1 MLEPTPPRVPITV
14 PKYSHHAGGLINNV
28 GHTIGWQDYPS
39 KDTSVN
45 NPFLGVF
52 VWGEGWHNNH
62 HANPNDW
69 LFGLKWW
76 QIDVAG
82 YLIRLVKQ

>member
-1 MLEPTPPRVPITV
+1 M
-14 PKYSHHAGGLINNV
+14 
-28 GHTIGWQDYPS
+28 HTIGWQDYPG

-45 NPFLGVF
+45 NPILGVL

-62 HANPNDW
+62 HANPGDW
-69 LFGLKWW
+69 RFGQKWW

-82 YLIRLVKQ
+82 YLIRLVKT